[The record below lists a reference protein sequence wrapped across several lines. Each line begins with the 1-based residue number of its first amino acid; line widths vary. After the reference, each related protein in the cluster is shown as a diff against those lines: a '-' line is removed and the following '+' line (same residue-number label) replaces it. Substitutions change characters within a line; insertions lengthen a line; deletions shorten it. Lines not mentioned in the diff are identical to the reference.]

1 MLQILKR
8 RSLRYAQR
16 PMNLHLNWL
25 FIGAN
30 LVLLSIVLFDQ
41 PVAAYFLKT
50 NSLLKRIGA
59 FMTDTGN
66 SAWILMASALLL
78 IEAVRHR
85 RAAKSFSAR
94 FNALFLSQLAAYVF
108 LAVSI
113 SGVSA
118 NILKRLIGRARPA
131 FHDGMVPFD
140 ILPLH
145 NSYQYMS
152 FPSGHATTVGAVMMA
167 VALIVPSCRLLCLI
181 LALWFGFS
189 RVMIGVHFTS
199 DVIAGLSFGAWFSI
213 ILAVVFSRYG
223 LVFRETEQGLPC
235 LRTKL
240 RRPFARW
247 KDERL
252 FEPNLVVS
260 LEDGAIRAA

>member
-8 RSLRYAQR
+8 RSLRYTKQ
-16 PMNLHLNWL
+16 PMNLHMNWL
-25 FIGAN
+25 FIGGN
-30 LVLLSIVLFDQ
+30 LVLLAVFLFDQ

-50 NSLLKRIGA
+50 DSFLKKIGS
-59 FMTDTGN
+59 FITDTGN

-78 IEAVRHR
+78 IEALRHR
-85 RAAKSFSAR
+85 RAATTFSAR
-94 FNALFLSQLAAYVF
+94 FNALFLSQLSAYMF
-108 LAVSI
+108 LAVSL

-118 NILKRLIGRARPA
+118 NIIKRVIGRARPA
-131 FHDGMVPFD
+131 FHDGLIPFD
-140 ILPLH
+140 VLPLH

-167 VALIVPSCRLLCLI
+167 VALIVPSRRLLCLM

-199 DVIAGLSFGAWFSI
+199 DVIAGLSFGAWSSI
-213 ILAVVFSRYG
+213 ILAVIFARHG
-223 LVFRETEQGLPC
+223 LVFRETENGLPC

-240 RRPFARW
+240 RRPRSGW
-247 KDERL
+247 KPTQIFGNGPEI
-252 FEPNLVVS
+252 S
-260 LEDGAIRAA
+260 LEETAVRAA